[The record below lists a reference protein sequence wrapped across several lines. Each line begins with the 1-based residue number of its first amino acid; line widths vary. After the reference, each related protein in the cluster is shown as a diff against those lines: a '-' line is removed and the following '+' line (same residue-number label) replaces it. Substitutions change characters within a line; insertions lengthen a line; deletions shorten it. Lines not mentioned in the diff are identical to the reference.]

1 MQECSIIP
9 LPDINL
15 INELQSNTMQ
25 EEAVKKSKF
34 KPINLIIISAV
45 VLIAAFFGVRFWMKA
60 QHHETTDNAQIDAI
74 ITSVRSAVS
83 GFVTE
88 VRFTDNQFVK
98 KGDTL
103 ALIDDK
109 DYKAKVMQAKA
120 MLQSAEAQT
129 GISRSAAQ
137 AAMQNASASTISSS
151 ALQSNISAAQARLS
165 KAQKDLDRIEKMFA
179 DGAATQQQLDAA
191 RAEWQS
197 AKALHEMAQRQYAA
211 ATTQTTVTKSTAQAQ
226 QGQISVSGALV
237 QQRLA
242 ELELAETQLKN
253 TAIIA
258 PHDGIV
264 SKKSIEVGQL
274 VQYGQPVC
282 SAVEIN
288 NLWVVANFKETQLNK
303 IRINQNV
310 SIKLDAYPELK
321 LTGVVESIGGA
332 TGARFALLPPDNATG
347 NFVKVTQR
355 IPVRIRLNKNSDK
368 EHLLAPGLSA
378 FVDVEIN

>member
-1 MQECSIIP
+1 
-9 LPDINL
+9 
-15 INELQSNTMQ
+15 MQ
-25 EEAVKKSKF
+25 EEVVKKSKL
-34 KPINLIIISAV
+34 KPVNLAIILIVVAV
-45 VLIAAFFGVRFWMKA
+45 AAFFGVRAWIKT
-60 QHHETTDNAQIDAI
+60 QHHETTDNAQVDAT

-88 VRFTDNQFVK
+88 VRFADNQFVK

-103 ALIDDK
+103 ALIDNK

-120 MLQSAEAQT
+120 MLLSAEAQT
-129 GISRSAAQ
+129 GISRSAAT
-137 AAMQNASASTISSS
+137 AAKQNASASAINSS
-151 ALQSNISAAQARLS
+151 ALQSNINAAQARLG
-165 KAQKDLDRIEKMFA
+165 KAQKELARVEKMFA
-179 DGAATQQQLDAA
+179 EGAATQQQLDAVK
-191 RAEWQS
+191 AEWQS
-197 AKALHEMAQRQYAA
+197 ANAMVEMAQRQYAA
-211 ATTQTTVTKSTAQAQ
+211 ATTQATGTQSSAQAQ
-226 QGQISVSGALV
+226 EGQVSVATALV
-237 QQRLA
+237 QQRIA
-242 ELELAETQLKN
+242 ELELAETQLQH

-258 PHDGIV
+258 PYDGVV

-274 VQYGQPVC
+274 IQYGQPVC

-303 IRINQNV
+303 LRTGEKV
-310 SIKLDAYPELK
+310 KIKLDAYPDLK
-321 LTGVVESIGGA
+321 LTGVIESIGGA

-355 IPVRIRLNKNSDK
+355 MPVRIKLDKTEDK